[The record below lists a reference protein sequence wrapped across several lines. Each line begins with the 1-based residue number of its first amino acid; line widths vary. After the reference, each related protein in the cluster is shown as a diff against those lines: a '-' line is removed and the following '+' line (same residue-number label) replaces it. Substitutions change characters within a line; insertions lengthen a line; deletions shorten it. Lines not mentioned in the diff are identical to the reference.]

1 MSTKTI
7 YKRIALV
14 AVASL
19 GAGLLSVA
27 PASAADG
34 VVTGSV
40 GPVRVTFTGANRDAV
55 PATTFSFTNTSQ
67 ALVDATTA
75 AELVVTSAPD
85 VSAVVSVTVD
95 GGTLTDRLLDGGST
109 VAAGGFTGSVGASA
123 TMTGTLSLTTAA
135 AAGSYA
141 GHLTYTDSAG
151 HTLKVNWSFT
161 TTGAPKTIA
170 LAMTPTSVPSAA
182 TAVASSVTLTVR
194 DAANNLTQLAT
205 GDTVTLTSS
214 NATEIPTFGDVTTA
228 ASEIPAGTRDISVTP
243 KNSAIAGTYTITATP
258 AGTLPAAGVVAA
270 TTSLTVAAIATQG
283 AASLSVSSP
292 TTDILASTTT
302 ATAAVTKLNP
312 AIVNGSIV
320 VTGSGVTPNA
330 PVAVAV
336 GANIAS
342 ATDALKVNGVSV
354 DEDAQAGAG
363 VTDATVYVVANAAG
377 VISFS
382 VDVSGATVA
391 NADVIKLTLG
401 SPIAAAGNTY
411 AVLSLTYET
420 AALAFTTTPAHSGLA
435 VAKIG
440 DPVSVAIK
448 AVDQYGNGYANYVV
462 SANLAGTATGA
473 TTATTGTSVSAR
485 TALNGTA
492 TLSVPAPS
500 ATFAGNATLTTKL
513 TTPSGGSSGASDS
526 TVTVTYSTTGLAGTL
541 VLADSDTT
549 TTDDNKSTRTVVIAP
564 AALTANEAAN
574 TDNLVAITVTTTAP
588 ASLTY
593 SAVATNGI
601 RLFTADLTALT
612 AGASTVTGTAGT
624 TTIYAVPTKIG
635 DGTITV
641 TAGGLSKVFTL
652 TGILNTAPK
661 GQLITVTAQATAG
674 AFTVKVTDIFG
685 NPVAATVDLSLAG
698 AGTTSSGFKNISLTT
713 LATTGENTFDVTSS
727 GSSATTITGVIASGS
742 FQAVLATEATT
753 QGFSGASVQ
762 TATASLAGAGGAVSG
777 SLATLTTLINSLVA
791 KINALSKLVA
801 KIQKKVRA

>member
-27 PASAADG
+27 PANATDG
-34 VVTGSV
+34 VVTATV
-40 GPVRVTFTGANRDAV
+40 GPIRVTFTGANRDAV
-55 PATTFSFTNTSQ
+55 PATTFSFTNTAT
-67 ALVDATTA
+67 ALVDATTGA
-75 AELVVTSAPD
+75 TLVVTSAPD
-85 VSAVVSVTVD
+85 VSAVVSYTMD
-95 GGTLTDRLLDGGST
+95 GATITDRLLDAGAAAADGAFT
-109 VAAGGFTGSVGASA
+109 TAVAANEVN
-123 TMTGTLSLTTAA
+123 TGTLSLTTAA

-141 GHLTYTDSAG
+141 GYVNYVDTAG
-151 HTLKVNWSFT
+151 NTLKVNWSFT

-182 TAVASSVTLTVR
+182 TAIASSVTLTVN
-194 DAANNLTQLAT
+194 DAANKLTQLAT
-205 GDTVTLTSS
+205 GDTIALTAS
-214 NATEIPTFGDVTTA
+214 NATEIPSFGDTSTD
-228 ASEIPAGTRDISVTP
+228 ASEIPTGTRDISVTP
-243 KNSAIAGTYTITATP
+243 KNDAIAGAYTITATP

-270 TTSLTVAAIATQG
+270 TASLTVAAIATQG

-320 VTGSGVTPNA
+320 VTGTGATPNA
-330 PVAVAV
+330 PIAVAV
-336 GANIAS
+336 DANIAS
-342 ATDALKVNGVSV
+342 ATNVLKVNGVTV
-354 DEDAQAGAG
+354 NEAAQTAGT
-363 VTDATVYVVANAAG
+363 TDATVYVVANASGA
-377 VISFS
+377 ISFS
-382 VDVSGATVA
+382 VDVSGSVVA
-391 NADVIKLTLG
+391 NADVVKLTLG
-401 SPIAAAGNTY
+401 SPIAAAGSTY

-420 AALAFTTTPAHSGLA
+420 AALAFTTTPATSGLA

-448 AVDQYGNGYANYVV
+448 AVDQYKNGYANYVV

-473 TTATTGTSVSAR
+473 TTATTGTTVSAR
-485 TALNGTA
+485 TALDGTA

-500 ATFAGNATLTTKL
+500 ATFAGTATLTTKL

-526 TVTVTYSTTGLAGTL
+526 TVTVTYSATGLAGTL
-541 VLADSDTT
+541 VLGDSDTT

-564 AALTANEAAN
+564 AALTANQAAD

-635 DGTITV
+635 AGTITV

-742 FQAVLATEATT
+742 FQAVTATEATT

-762 TATASLAGAGGAVSG
+762 TATASLTGAGGAVSG
-777 SLATLTTLINSLVA
+777 SLATLTTLINSLIA

-801 KIQKKVRA
+801 KIQKKVKA